1 MIVQSCRNKCAKL
14 EVELKEANKK
24 LKDVTNQMHLLE
36 NSSKKLSAALKVNG
50 GSRATVGGRHR
61 KAWSD
66 CSSQYQRKKR
76 WQIAR
81 DVQTALSFTENEDF
95 TPTRVELMN
104 KDTGEVLS
112 VEQDGRTR
120 VGRGTESETSTE
132 NLVDKTLYIKER
144 FNVSNQTYHE
154 LAMVNKGLPRTS
166 PLTKRAKELDANYTV
181 HPTPAL

>member
-1 MIVQSCRNKCAKL
+1 MEIN
-14 EVELKEANKK
+14 
-24 LKDVTNQMHLLE
+24 
-36 NSSKKLSAALKVNG
+36 
-50 GSRATVGGRHR
+50 SRATVGGRRR

-66 CSSQYQRKKR
+66 FSSQYQRKKR
-76 WQIAR
+76 VANCKR
-81 DVQTALSFTENEDF
+81 CSNSSFIYRKRGFYAYLCGTH
-95 TPTRVELMN
+95 

-132 NLVDKTLYIKER
+132 NLVDTTPYIKEH

-166 PLTKRAKELDANYTV
+166 VSTKRARELDANYTV
-181 HPTPAL
+181 RPTPGTVVGVQQSLKEQLKKKKYKFLLKQIPLLLKTPRFE